1 MLLTAGNGPTPGR
14 PLGWRHWPTAAG
26 RCAITRRVVVTGV
39 GIVGPLGLDAEST
52 WAAMQA
58 GRSGVGVVQG
68 VDTTDLPARIA
79 AQATDFDPVAA
90 LGVRGA
96 RASDRFAQFAVVAAR
111 EAVRNA
117 GWATPGGPRWSAVI
131 GTGLG
136 GVGTFERSMGTL
148 TERGPTRL
156 SPFTAPA
163 MIPNAAVAAVA
174 MDAGCRGPSLCPTT
188 ACAAGTDAV
197 GAGADL
203 IRLGRAD
210 VVLAG
215 GAEAPVTRVMLA
227 AFAAMRAASTHNEEP
242 ERACRPFDRARS
254 GLVMGEGAAVLVLEE
269 AVAAAERGATVLG
282 EVVGYGASCD
292 AHHATAPDPS
302 GTAAEAAVRHALAEA
317 GVSRVDH
324 VNAHGTGTKLNDA
337 AEAGVL
343 SRVLGSSVPVTSTK
357 SMTGHLMGAAGALEA
372 AICALVLRDQ
382 ILPPTVNCDDQDP
395 ECAGITVVR
404 ETTRA
409 AVRDVLSTSFGFGG
423 HNSAL
428 VLRAPSL

>member
-1 MLLTAGNGPTPGR
+1 M
-14 PLGWRHWPTAAG
+14 
-26 RCAITRRVVVTGV
+26 TGV
-39 GIVGPLGLDAEST
+39 DVS
-52 WAAMQA
+52 
-58 GRSGVGVVQG
+58 
-68 VDTTDLPARIA
+68 DLPARIA
-79 AQATDFDPVAA
+79 GQADGFDPVAA
-90 LGVRGA
+90 LGVRAA

-111 EAVRNA
+111 EAVRHA
-117 GWATPGGPRWSAVI
+117 GWADTGGPRWSAVV

-136 GVGTFERSMGTL
+136 GVDTFECAMGTL
-148 TERGPTRL
+148 VDRGATRI
-156 SPFTAPA
+156 SPYTAPA

-215 GAEAPVTRVMLA
+215 GAEAPVTRAMLA
-227 AFAAMRAASTHNEEP
+227 AFAAMRAASTRNEDP
-242 ERACRPFDRARS
+242 EHACRPFDRNRS

-269 AVAAAERGATVLG
+269 AAAAAARGAAVLC

-292 AHHATAPDPS
+292 AHHATAPDPA
-302 GTAAEAAVRHALAEA
+302 GTAAEAAVRQALAEA
-317 GVSRVDH
+317 EVAGVDH

-343 SRVLGSSVPVTSTK
+343 ARVLGSAVPVTSTK

-382 ILPPTVNCDDQDP
+382 VLPPTINCEEQAP

-404 ETTRA
+404 EATPA
-409 AVRDVLSTSFGFGG
+409 AVTDVLSTSFGFGG
-423 HNSAL
+423 HNAAL
-428 VLRAPSL
+428 VLRRAEH

>member
-1 MLLTAGNGPTPGR
+1 
-14 PLGWRHWPTAAG
+14 
-26 RCAITRRVVVTGV
+26 VTGV
-39 GIVGPLGLDAEST
+39 DVS
-52 WAAMQA
+52 
-58 GRSGVGVVQG
+58 
-68 VDTTDLPARIA
+68 DLPARIA
-79 AQATDFDPVAA
+79 AQADGFDPVDA
-90 LGVRGA
+90 LGVRAA

-117 GWATPGGPRWSAVI
+117 GWAATGGPRWSAIV

-136 GVGTFERSMGTL
+136 GVATFERAMGTL
-148 TERGPTRL
+148 SDRGPTRM
-156 SPFTAPA
+156 SPYTAPA

-215 GAEAPVTRVMLA
+215 GAEAPVTRAMLA
-227 AFAAMRAASTHNEEP
+227 AFAAMRAASTRNEDP
-242 ERACRPFDRARS
+242 QQACRPFDRNRN

-269 AVAAAERGATVLG
+269 AAAAAARGASVLC

-292 AHHATAPDPS
+292 AHHTTAPDPA
-302 GTAAEAAVRHALAEA
+302 GTAAEAAVRQALAEA
-317 GVSRVDH
+317 EITSVDH

-343 SRVLGSSVPVTSTK
+343 ARVIGPTVPVTSTK

-382 ILPPTVNCDDQDP
+382 VLPPTINCEDQDP
-395 ECAGITVVR
+395 ECAGISVVR
-404 ETTRA
+404 EVTPA
-409 AVRDVLSTSFGFGG
+409 AVTDVLSTSFGFGG
-423 HNSAL
+423 HNAAL
-428 VLRAPSL
+428 VLRRPGSRS